1 LLEFYQNNKINKEKN
16 NVFNISLIGGWSFEL
31 LYERSDF
38 EYLKAL
44 LEFKNVIDCLSV
56 PTFKWFNPYAIRI
69 KHHDGKSI
77 FNTDLTEAYNQHW
90 ADRYTNSFFGSYT
103 YNNKYIRKVLPLED
117 GFVSHFRDT
126 EIKAPN
132 ITIKLKDLI
141 IDMEFFY
148 YLIDIRGDFKLN
160 MSCFEKCNH

>member
-1 LLEFYQNNKINKEKN
+1 MDKKKN
-16 NVFNISLIGGWSFEL
+16 YTFNISLIDGWSFEL

-38 EYLKAL
+38 EYLRAL
-44 LEFKNVIDCLSV
+44 LELKNFIDCLSV
-56 PTFKWFNPYAIRI
+56 PKLKWFNPYAIRI
-69 KHHDGKSI
+69 RHQDGKSI

-90 ADRYTNSFFGSYT
+90 ADRYTNLYSGSDY
-103 YNNKYIRKVLPLED
+103 YNNLYKRKALPLED

-126 EIKAPN
+126 EIIAPN

-148 YLIDIRGDFKLN
+148 YLINIRSDFKLN
-160 MSCFEKCNH
+160 TSCFEKCYH